1 MTLSIECSSVGLPLQ
16 YEGNN
21 ACNNRKSFRVVA
33 ARAASRAVAV
43 TSSGRPPRRVAVT
56 MSQKY
61 YDVEVEDETETEMT
75 TFCANSCATGE
86 VNVAEALEPP
96 RWANCA
102 DDTTDELV
110 RYERRYPMSA
120 APPTKRSGFAAL
132 EMPRYGAGTSKGGRP
147 THFPGY
153 ERAPISRLAGLV
165 CVVLVGVIVLGVA
178 TSPRRAP
185 PRAVSW
191 DPAPNRTVVKN
202 RATATRRCRVD
213 ALGHLCE
220 PGIGCRTCVRRRY
233 ADVEGACPGGG
244 GDDAARAK
252 AVEDAFCRVA
262 RR

>member
-1 MTLSIECSSVGLPLQ
+1 MKVNIASH
-16 YEGNN
+16 
-21 ACNNRKSFRVVA
+21 RKSLGSA
-33 ARAASRAVAV
+33 ARRAVV
-43 TSSGRPPRRVAVT
+43 

-75 TFCANSCATGE
+75 TFCANSCATGQ

-132 EMPRYGAGTSKGGRP
+132 EMPRYGAGASKGGRP

-213 ALGHLCE
+213 ALGRLCE